1 MNSSEKLQQSINEL
15 RHLTGLPIEI
25 KTDETSNTEDILK
38 KVRSL
43 SEAYRI
49 ANQKE
54 DVIRRW
60 LTGELSDVDFFAF
73 SDRIHLDPCG
83 RRVVYL
89 IQFGKDIY
97 PEITLF
103 LKNIFPNEQ
112 TWIIPFSQ
120 TQILVICRFQEHRV
134 PAVRETAYELLDSLN
149 TELMEQVNISYS
161 AITDQPEQ
169 LPVLCRQVLMTM
181 QVGNIFYPNQII
193 YGYDDLG
200 IGRLLY
206 DISEE
211 TLKDFIRDQIGE
223 QFLAAASPA
232 FASDIQNTVNCFLNN
247 DMNIAETARQLHI
260 HRNTLLYRLEQIENE
275 TGLDIRRFEHAMT
288 YRICSMI
295 LLYLK

>member
-1 MNSSEKLQQSINEL
+1 
-15 RHLTGLPIEI
+15 
-25 KTDETSNTEDILK
+25 
-38 KVRSL
+38 
-43 SEAYRI
+43 
-49 ANQKE
+49 
-54 DVIRRW
+54 
-60 LTGELSDVDFFAF
+60 
-73 SDRIHLDPCG
+73 
-83 RRVVYL
+83 
-89 IQFGKDIY
+89 
-97 PEITLF
+97 
-103 LKNIFPNEQ
+103 
-112 TWIIPFSQ
+112 
-120 TQILVICRFQEHRV
+120 
-134 PAVRETAYELLDSLN
+134 
-149 TELMEQVNISYS
+149 
-161 AITDQPEQ
+161 
-169 LPVLCRQVLMTM
+169 MTM

-211 TLKDFIRDQIGE
+211 TLRDFIRDQIGE

-232 FASDIQNTVNCFLNN
+232 FTSDIQNTANCFLNN

>member
-25 KTDETSNTEDILK
+25 KTDETSDTEDILK
-38 KVRSL
+38 KVCSL
-43 SEAYRI
+43 SEAYRS

-60 LTGELSDVDFFAF
+60 LNGELSDVDFFAF
-73 SDRIHLDPCG
+73 SDRIHLHPGG

-97 PEITLF
+97 PEITLL
-103 LKNIFPNEQ
+103 LKNIFPDDK
-112 TWIIPFSQ
+112 TWIVPFSQ
-120 TQILVICRFQEHRV
+120 TQILVICQFPGHRL

-161 AITDQPEQ
+161 AITEQPEQ
-169 LPVLCRQVLMTM
+169 LPELCRQALMAM
-181 QVGNIFYPNQII
+181 HVGNIFYPNQIV
-193 YGYDDLG
+193 YEYDDLG

-211 TLKDFIRDQIGE
+211 SLRDFIRNQIGE
-223 QFLAAASPA
+223 QFLTVDSPA
-232 FASDIQNTVNCFLNN
+232 FLSDIQNTANCFLSN
-247 DMNIAETARQLHI
+247 DMNIAETARQLHV

-275 TGLDIRRFEHAMT
+275 TGLDIRRFDQAMT